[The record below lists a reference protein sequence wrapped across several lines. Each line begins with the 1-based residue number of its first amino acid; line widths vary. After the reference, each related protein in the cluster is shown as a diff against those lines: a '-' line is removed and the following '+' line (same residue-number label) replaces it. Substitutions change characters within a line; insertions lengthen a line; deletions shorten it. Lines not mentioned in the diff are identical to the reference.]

1 MRTAWKGSIFANS
14 NTVLSERGRNGFE
27 ICWQRKIHSYET
39 RTRRGRVI
47 FSVADLYGIKCKNR
61 VAHQIVK
68 SCHRGR
74 ALHGVRVCMNV
85 SEENG
90 ARSARR
96 GIVVCDDL
104 CLERE
109 REREYS
115 ARRVRGYTTDNCP
128 LLSSSS
134 AQRVWTEDEGLPRLR
149 PHSTV
154 VSIQRVCSL
163 RMECLRWLLFHYF
176 VGGFDV
182 KMCAYRV
189 RYEPQQVVTSLG
201 SSRLER
207 ITGSI
212 RDWNAV
218 KRVDFQIFC
227 AMMTFDKNPR
237 RDQKSSTHRAC
248 ANASWS

>member
-109 REREYS
+109 RERE
-115 ARRVRGYTTDNCP
+115 C
-128 LLSSSS
+128 
-134 AQRVWTEDEGLPRLR
+134 
-149 PHSTV
+149 
-154 VSIQRVCSL
+154 
-163 RMECLRWLLFHYF
+163 
-176 VGGFDV
+176 VGGCLCRICSDLACSR
-182 KMCAYRV
+182 MCMRTCV
-189 RYEPQQVVTSLG
+189 RPNCSGEFVCRQTPATPFASQTDKRTGFCFLVVG
-201 SSRLER
+201 
-207 ITGSI
+207 
-212 RDWNAV
+212 
-218 KRVDFQIFC
+218 
-227 AMMTFDKNPR
+227 
-237 RDQKSSTHRAC
+237 
-248 ANASWS
+248 